1 MWIYYEL
8 KRWGFVYQF
17 FVTVLINRNL
27 YLSIS
32 LCFNT
37 FDMQFI
43 NRFHSS
49 NMIFKYYNNK

>member
-27 YLSIS
+27 FLSLS
-32 LCFNT
+32 LCLNT

-49 NMIFKYYNNK
+49 IMIFKYYNNK